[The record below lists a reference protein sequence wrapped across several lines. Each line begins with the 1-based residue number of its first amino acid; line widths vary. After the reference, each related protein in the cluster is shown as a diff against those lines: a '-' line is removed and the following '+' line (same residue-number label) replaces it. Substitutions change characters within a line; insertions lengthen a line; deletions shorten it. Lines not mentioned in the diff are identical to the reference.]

1 MSRDSLLSY
10 AAVAASG
17 AVMFGLGC
25 WTATLLRKK
34 SKSINLPDQVSE
46 NSLRYD
52 VEKAKNSQ
60 FSQDSLIQRTSST
73 RHLYEN
79 EVNSIHA

>member
-25 WTATLLRKK
+25 WTATLLHKK
-34 SKSINLPDQVSE
+34 SKTINLPDQVAE

-52 VEKAKNSQ
+52 AEKAKNW
-60 FSQDSLIQRTSST
+60 
-73 RHLYEN
+73 
-79 EVNSIHA
+79 